1 MARLGEIG
9 YIGNF
14 LIDVFEQEITMSA
27 SDIRVSDPVDALL
40 VEQLLAMLHELRGA
54 CQTAPDG
61 QVLKQT
67 EQIAVQRGREL
78 TRKALESVLNEQA
91 AEVEKKGHRRDN
103 VLAAELERIA
113 AGGKDRF
120 SRRLGR

>member
-1 MARLGEIG
+1 
-9 YIGNF
+9 
-14 LIDVFEQEITMSA
+14 MSA
-27 SDIRVSDPVDALL
+27 RDIRVSDPVDALL
-40 VEQLLAMLHELRGA
+40 VEQLLAMLHELRDA

-91 AEVEKKGHRRDN
+91 AEVEKKGRQRDN
-103 VLAAELERIA
+103 VLAVELERIA
-113 AGGKDRF
+113 AGANDRF
-120 SRRLGR
+120 SRRPGR

>member
-1 MARLGEIG
+1 
-9 YIGNF
+9 
-14 LIDVFEQEITMSA
+14 LIETLEQEIAMSSRA
-27 SDIRVSDPVDALL
+27 IRVSDPVDALL

-61 QVLKQT
+61 QVLAQT

-91 AEVEKKGHRRDN
+91 AEVEKKGRRRDN
-103 VLAAELERIA
+103 VLAAELDRIA
-113 AGGKDRF
+113 ADAKDRC
-120 SRRLGR
+120 SRRPEC